1 MFIQKTFSFKGLMS
15 FAGHHFIWLTLWMST
30 PVLIFYFFDFKYIF
44 IPWLPVSIMGTAVA
58 FYVGFK
64 NNQSYDR
71 LWEARK
77 IWGAIVN
84 SSRAWGSTV
93 KGFVSDNFGT
103 EKSEKE
109 LSSIITKLIHAHIA
123 WLYQLRKQ
131 LLVPVP
137 WEHVALNNKIM
148 RRYSEK
154 RIKEFG
160 LGLVA
165 DQEIDLMLKDCM
177 EDQICHKIKNAS
189 NSATAIID
197 LQSTALKALKK
208 EHVIDDF
215 RHMELQKILNDFYV
229 HQGKC
234 ERIKKFPFP
243 RQYANMSVIFIAIFM
258 VLLPLG
264 TVMEYAKLGPWGIW
278 ASIFTNVI
286 IGWVFVVMEL
296 VGDYSEN
303 PFEGMGNDIP
313 MLSICRGIE
322 IDLREM
328 LDEKDIP
335 QPIKAVNNVLM

>member
-1 MFIQKTFSFKGLMS
+1 MFIQKTFSFIGLMR
-15 FAGHHFIWLTLWMST
+15 FAGHHFVWLFLWMSA
-30 PVLIFYFFDFKYIF
+30 PVLLFYFFDFKYAF

-93 KGFVSDNFGT
+93 KGFISDDFGT
-103 EKSEKE
+103 DKSEKE
-109 LSSIITKLIHAHIA
+109 LSEIVTKLIHAQIA

-137 WEHVALNNKIM
+137 WEHIALNNKMM
-148 RRYSEK
+148 RRFSAK
-154 RIKEFG
+154 RIKTFG
-160 LGLVA
+160 LGLVE
-165 DQEIDLMLKDCM
+165 DQEIDLMIHNCLSD
-177 EDQICHKIKNAS
+177 EICNRIKNSS

-197 LQSTALKALKK
+197 IQSSALKALRKDK
-208 EHVIDDF
+208 VIDDF

-313 MLSICRGIE
+313 MLSICRTIE

-328 LDEKDIP
+328 LDEGDIP
-335 QPIKAVNNVLM
+335 APIRAVNNVLM